1 MDIRDCAPEDLPS
14 DLSYEDFLQ
23 MLLPLR
29 DSLDILGGKWKLQ
42 IIFSLKFGRKRF
54 KQIQREIPGISPK
67 MLSKELK
74 ELEINDLAERYVHNT
89 MPITVEYELTEY
101 GQTLKSVVTELYK
114 WGAAHRR
121 HIAEKK

>member
-1 MDIRDCAPEDLPS
+1 MDTTDYDLENLPP

-54 KQIQREIPGISPK
+54 KEIQREIPGITSK

-74 ELEINDLAERYVHNT
+74 DLEMNDLATRYVHNT
-89 MPITVEYELTEY
+89 APITVEYELSEY
-101 GQTLKSVVTELYK
+101 GKTLKSVVIELYK
-114 WGAAHRR
+114 WGSAHRK
-121 HIAEKK
+121 HITSK

>member
-1 MDIRDCAPEDLPS
+1 MDIKYCDREDLPS
-14 DLSYEDFLQ
+14 NVSYEDFVQ
-23 MLLPLR
+23 MLVPLR

-74 ELEINDLAERYVHNT
+74 ELEINDLAKRYVHNT

-101 GQTLKSVVTELYK
+101 EKTLKSVVTELYK

-121 HIAEKK
+121 HIAERM

>member
-1 MDIRDCAPEDLPS
+1 MDTTDYNLENLPP

-54 KQIQREIPGISPK
+54 KEIQREIPGITSK

-74 ELEINDLAERYVHNT
+74 DLEMNDLATRYVHNT
-89 MPITVEYELTEY
+89 APITVEYELSEY
-101 GQTLKSVVTELYK
+101 GKTLKSVVIELYK
-114 WGAAHRR
+114 WGSAHRR
-121 HIAEKK
+121 HIAHK

>member
-1 MDIRDCAPEDLPS
+1 MDTTEYDLENLPQ

-54 KQIQREIPGISPK
+54 KEIQREIPGITSK

-74 ELEINDLAERYVHNT
+74 DLEINDLATRYVFNT
-89 MPITVEYELTEY
+89 APITVEYELSEY
-101 GQTLKSVVTELYK
+101 GKTLKPVVVELYK
-114 WGAAHRR
+114 WGAAHR
-121 HIAEKK
+121 K